1 VVLSANPVK
10 VDPAAIKDIQ
20 VLQTLK
26 EGQVVYTRPA
36 SAPVKTA
43 QIPASVHGEDTH
55 PPAGPERALTE
66 RDRQTLAALVE
77 AGAQD

>member
-1 VVLSANPVK
+1 
-10 VDPAAIKDIQ
+10 
-20 VLQTLK
+20 
-26 EGQVVYTRPA
+26 
-36 SAPVKTA
+36 VKTA
-43 QIPASVHGEDTH
+43 QVPASVHGEDTH